1 MYPFE
6 FVDEIKPHH
15 VGLTGW
21 IELTIRGFDG
31 ERNIDYARVRI
42 DGDDLLS
49 VIDIDGSVRY
59 ELTHADYT
67 ILLDPINN

>member
-6 FVDEIKPHH
+6 SIDKIEPHH
-15 VGLTGW
+15 IGLTGW
-21 IELTIRGFDG
+21 IELTTRGFVG

-59 ELTHADYT
+59 EFDHADYT
-67 ILLDPINN
+67 IYLDPFNI